1 MFTETDELD
10 NLDTKMKYGA
20 IYQNLKTY
28 SASAMY
34 VPAIFLIRRA
44 CYVIA
49 LNADIFALKFGGM
62 IFCVLC

>member
-1 MFTETDELD
+1 
-10 NLDTKMKYGA
+10 MKYGA